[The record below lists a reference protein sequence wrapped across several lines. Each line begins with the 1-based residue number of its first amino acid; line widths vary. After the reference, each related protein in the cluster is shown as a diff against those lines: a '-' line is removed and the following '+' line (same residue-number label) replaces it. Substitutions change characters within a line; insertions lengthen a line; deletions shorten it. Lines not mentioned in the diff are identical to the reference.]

1 MADKPRKL
9 LSLHLISLSLY
20 LHTIFRESESFCY
33 GQSPNNSLLPVAKT
47 LPNLDSYRVLTHVDS
62 TYIQEENNDVNLCC

>member
-1 MADKPRKL
+1 MVMR
-9 LSLHLISLSLY
+9 
-20 LHTIFRESESFCY
+20 
-33 GQSPNNSLLPVAKT
+33 PNNSLLPVAKT